1 MDELLLTPP
10 VAALV
15 FFAVACG
22 TYKLGARLGS
32 KGGPAPGKH
41 LPYTGGELPLPLP
54 QQQGYRAFFRLA
66 LLFSILHI
74 ATLVLSTLPR
84 DLLQHGT
91 ALIYLAGISISVYA
105 LTERK
110 E

>member
-1 MDELLLTPP
+1 MNELLLTPP
-10 VAALV
+10 IAALV
-15 FFAVACG
+15 FLAVACG
-22 TYKLGARLGS
+22 IYRLGARPRP
-32 KGGPAPGKH
+32 KDEPASDKY
-41 LPYTGGELPLPLP
+41 LPYTGGELPLPQP
-54 QQQGYRAFFRLA
+54 PQQGYHAFFRLA
-66 LLFSILHI
+66 LLFSILHV

-84 DLLQHGT
+84 DLLQDRT